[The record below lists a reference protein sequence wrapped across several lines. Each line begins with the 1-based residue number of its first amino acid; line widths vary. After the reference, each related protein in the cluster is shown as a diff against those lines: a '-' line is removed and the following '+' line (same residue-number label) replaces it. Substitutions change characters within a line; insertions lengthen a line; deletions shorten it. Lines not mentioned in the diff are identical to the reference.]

1 MEEIVQQEEIGED
14 IGLVGRMFRIFYAPG
29 ETFAA
34 VRRQQSWLDW
44 FVPTILVVLA
54 TLASTSY
61 TMPIIME
68 VQQEAMQE
76 QLKNMPAGAPDMAE
90 TMQNFTT
97 IGTIVGIP
105 FSIFILLFFMGLI
118 LFLVAR
124 FALGGE
130 VTYSQMLAVVAYTSL
145 IGIVHV
151 AVVTP
156 LVLHKKEIIVYTGLG
171 LLVPADML
179 KTYVGQLIAAVDLFM
194 FWRVCLTA
202 IGIAVIGNMP
212 TRKAAIGIFALWI
225 IMIFIQAGFGLLQQQ
240 LGAGFNPGS

>member
-1 MEEIVQQEEIGED
+1 MEEIAQQEEIVEE
-14 IGLVGRMFRIFYAPG
+14 ISLVGRMLRIFYAPG
-29 ETFAA
+29 ETFTA
-34 VRRQQSWLDW
+34 VRRQQNWLDW

-76 QLKNMPAGAPDMAE
+76 QLKNLPAGAPDMAE
-90 TMQNFTT
+90 TMQSFAT
-97 IGTIVGIP
+97 IGTMIGVP
-105 FSIFILLFFMGLI
+105 FSIFIMLFIMGLI

-130 VTYSQMLAVVAYTSL
+130 VTYSQMLALFAYTSL
-145 IGIVHV
+145 ISIVHL
-151 AVVTP
+151 AVITP
-156 LVLHKKEIIVYTGLG
+156 LVLHKREIVVYTGLG
-171 LLVPADML
+171 LLVPTDML
-179 KTYVGQLIAAVDLFM
+179 KTYVGQFIAAVDLFT

-212 TRKAAIGIFALWI
+212 TRKAAIGVFALWI
-225 IMIFIQAGFGLLQQQ
+225 IMIFIQAG
-240 LGAGFNPGS
+240 ATR